1 VKNIHNKRLIV
12 HRMPIYR
19 RMIDSP
25 FDGRETCKISPQ
37 TKMPFTGCR
46 FPRSITG
53 IDAKAG
59 LFCYARGAKS
69 VLTFGARIEVLFGF
83 QRRSFSEALLT
94 RDEPCK
100 ENECRT
106 RQVETMNPL
115 NQN

>member
-1 VKNIHNKRLIV
+1 MEER
-12 HRMPIYR
+12 
-19 RMIDSP
+19 S
-25 FDGRETCKISPQ
+25 CKISAQ
-37 TKMPFTGCR
+37 TKMAFTGFC

-59 LFCYARGAKS
+59 LFCCAIGTKS
-69 VLTFGARIEVLFGF
+69 VLTFGARIEEFRF
-83 QRRSFSEALLT
+83 QRRSISEALLT

-115 NQN
+115 NQNCSRKNYTCHQTS